1 VNVKQINF
9 LKATIVE
16 VAIKD
21 VRTINTNRLWEIIR
35 LGDDVFIT
43 SESEIFEINPTT
55 QSYQDDLNLVITRGL
70 SRLVS
75 VEVTSKLKNEA
86 VLSIFEFQEKYY
98 TEFSIGIPDKL
109 AEALSKVIGRR
120 NLSIDDQIKWL
131 VEHTTIEKSK
141 DLRVIILGKHIQ
153 SHDEKDSGFIIAGNS
168 VFLQVNKMVKQN
180 QDGVPYNVLILE
192 KITRSIKK
200 ENYVFT
206 LCEGSLDFTDET
218 TVAVLKRETQAAL
231 AQQEDSITSYLNIWN
246 KYSLEEEKIYLE
258 RMYRVGYVEYES
270 FEQEDDKVTRLSLK
284 PNQAIEGFADDTS
297 QGDLLE
303 ITTVEPGFLNIS
315 IPDIKAYSSFT
326 KANKLNCFVVKLARK
341 IRERDYA
348 IYVESEEK
356 IPMAGFIFLSI
367 RGDRTIQER
376 RNKARYL
383 IDNLSNPMPQLKA
396 LLQGAPVTK
405 PQQNHYDPISPG
417 VKEEI
422 FPKYDPTYQQRKAIE
437 IALNTPDIAIIQGPP
452 GTGKTTVI
460 TAILK
465 RLNEISSA
473 EKGIAGSNLVTA
485 FQHDAV
491 ENAVDR
497 IYILGLPAV
506 KFGTKSG
513 ANTTDVELI
522 KRRIDE
528 WRLDKANQIRA
539 HNPELSD
546 KPYLSEI
553 SDMMI
558 GYKLSPGTAE
568 ETGIFLKELLH
579 KCSGMISPET
589 LSGLMGVITSLE
601 LEMKATDN
609 LERNL
614 LLKQVRRIPTNIK
627 AFNDGGSNQIK
638 LALLRISEL
647 NSTDLQ
653 DMMIELS
660 NLAKINKPDNET
672 LLELKHV
679 REKLLL
685 KLSITRNPYAKP
697 KNRDGILEILNCIA
711 IEVSAYENKLHSP
724 EQRVLLEYLN
734 SFENYPVTI
743 QEAVED
749 YTSVYGAT
757 CQQTFGEEIV
767 KRKADNLVY
776 ENVLIDEAARSNPLD
791 MFIPMSV
798 AKSRIILVGDHRQL
812 PHMVDQQIE
821 ERLKNELKGANNGET
836 DLSEFID
843 ESIKKS
849 LFEHLISIAKKL
861 QEKDGIPRT
870 ITLNEQ
876 YRMHPVLGDYV
887 SREFY
892 ECHRDTTILS
902 PLPADGFSHSIPGL
916 ENKAAVWL
924 DIPLNMGAECISK
937 SRSISRQSEAQAIAK
952 HLKQILDNPKQEL
965 LSYGV
970 ITFYSEQV
978 SQIRESLTDVGILS
992 KEYEN
997 YVVSDEYIP
1006 KIKWGT
1012 MGLRIGSVDAFQGME
1027 FDVVYLSMVR
1037 SNPAGNVGFLQSENR
1052 LCVAMSRQ
1060 KKMLIAVGDST
1071 MLSKPKAQKSIRQ
1084 LCNFY
1089 ELCKTEAL
1097 YGSVIQL

>member
-1 VNVKQINF
+1 MN
-9 LKATIVE
+9 ATV
-16 VAIKD
+16 VVVTVKD
-21 VRTINTNRLWEIIR
+21 VRVINNNRIWEIIK
-35 LGDDVFIT
+35 LGDDVCIT
-43 SESEIFEINPTT
+43 CEDEIFEITPTT
-55 QSYQDDLNLVITRGL
+55 QAYQEDLNLVITRGL

-75 VEVTSKLKNEA
+75 LEVTNKPKNEV
-86 VLSIFEFQEKYY
+86 VLSIYEFQEKYY
-98 TEFSIGIPDKL
+98 SEFSIGIPDKL
-109 AEALSKVIGRR
+109 VDTLNRIIGRR
-120 NLSIDDQIKWL
+120 NLSIDDQVKWL
-131 VEHTTIEKSK
+131 IEHTSIKKSK

-153 SHDEKDSGFIIAGNS
+153 SNNSEEESGFIIAGNS
-168 VFLQVNKMVKQN
+168 MFLQIKKSVKQN
-180 QDGVPYNVLILE
+180 QEGIPYIVLILE

-206 LCEGSLDFTDET
+206 LCEGSLNFTDET

-231 AQQEDSITSYLNIWN
+231 AQQEDLITNYLSIWN

-258 RMYRVGYVEYES
+258 RMYRVGYVEYIS

-284 PNQAIEGFADDTS
+284 PNQTIEGFASDTS
-297 QGDLLE
+297 QGDQLE
-303 ITTVEPGFLNIS
+303 VTTIEPEFLNIS
-315 IPDIKAYSSFT
+315 PPDINAYVNYT
-326 KANKLNCFVVKLARK
+326 TANKQICFVVKLARK

-348 IYVESEEK
+348 IYVDSEEK
-356 IPMAGFIFLSI
+356 IPMTGFIFLSI

-396 LLQGAPVTK
+396 LLQGVPVTK
-405 PQQNHYDPISPG
+405 PQQNYFDPISPG

-422 FPKYDPTYQQRKAIE
+422 FPKHEPTYQQRKAIE

-473 EKGIAGSNLVTA
+473 EKGKAGSNLVTA

-497 IYILGLPAV
+497 ISILGLPAV
-506 KFGTKSG
+506 KFGSKSG
-513 ANTTDVELI
+513 SNTSDIELI
-522 KRRIDE
+522 KRRMDE
-528 WRLDKANQIRA
+528 WRIDKVNQIRA

-546 KPYLSEI
+546 TPYISEI
-553 SDMMI
+553 SDMI
-558 GYKLSPGTAE
+558 ISYKLSPGTAE
-568 ETGIFLKELLH
+568 ETGIFLKELLN
-579 KCSGMISPET
+579 KCSGMISLET
-589 LSGLMGVITSLE
+589 LSDLMGIITSLE
-601 LEMKATDN
+601 LEIKSTDD
-609 LERNL
+609 LERDL
-614 LLKQVRRIPTNIK
+614 LLKQVRRIPTNLK

-638 LALLRISEL
+638 LTLLRISEL
-647 NSTDLQ
+647 ESLDLQ
-653 DMMIELS
+653 DLVNELS
-660 NLAKINKPDNET
+660 DLAKMNKLDDEV
-672 LLELKHV
+672 LLRLKSV

-685 KLSITRNPYAKP
+685 KLTITRNPYAKP
-697 KNRDGILEILNCIA
+697 KNREDILDILNHIA
-711 IEVSAYENKLHSP
+711 IDVRAYEKNQHSP
-724 EQRVLLEYLN
+724 EQRVLLDFLN

-757 CQQTFGEEIV
+757 CQQTYGEEIV

-798 AKSRIILVGDHRQL
+798 AKNRIILVGDHRQL
-812 PHMVDQQIE
+812 PHMVDQEIE
-821 ERLKNELKGANNGET
+821 ERLKNELKNEKIEEA
-836 DLSEFID
+836 DLSEFI
-843 ESIKKS
+843 EKTIKES
-849 LFEHLISIAKKL
+849 LFEHLIGIAKKL
-861 QEKDGIPRT
+861 QAKDGIQRT

-876 YRMHPVLGDYV
+876 YRMHPILGNYV

-892 ECHRDTTILS
+892 ECHQDTTILS
-902 PLPADGFSHSIPGL
+902 PLPTEEFSHFVPGL
-916 ENKAAVWL
+916 ENKAAIWIDVPF
-924 DIPLNMGAECISK
+924 INGAESISK
-937 SRSISRQSEAQAIAK
+937 YRSISRHSEAQAIAR
-952 HLKQILDNPKQEL
+952 HLKHVLDNLNQEL
-965 LSYGV
+965 LSFGI
-970 ITFYSEQV
+970 ITFYSDQV
-978 SQIRESLTDVGILS
+978 RIIKEELVNVGILS
-992 KEYEN
+992 VEYEN
-997 YVVSDEYIP
+997 HSVTEKYIQ
-1006 KIKWGT
+1006 KIKWGD

-1027 FDVVYLSMVR
+1027 FDIVYLSMVR

-1060 KKMLIAVGDST
+1060 KKMLAVVGDST

-1089 ELCKTEAL
+1089 ELCKAESR
-1097 YGSVIQL
+1097 YGAVIQL